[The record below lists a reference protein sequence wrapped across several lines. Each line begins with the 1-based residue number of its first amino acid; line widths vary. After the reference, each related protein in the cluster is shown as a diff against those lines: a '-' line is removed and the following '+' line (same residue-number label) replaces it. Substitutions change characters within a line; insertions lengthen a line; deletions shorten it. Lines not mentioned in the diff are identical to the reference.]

1 MKSKLQSKYV
11 IGNPKRSTDLSWNEG
26 KSDADHEDHEEL
38 TQPDVWGDVAVA
50 HRREGHNG
58 EVEGL
63 KQGQGLLGAGP
74 LDVLNATHT
83 GTEQHS
89 ESLHSKL
96 IQQTKRMQRAYI
108 GLI

>member
-11 IGNPKRSTDLSWNEG
+11 IRNPKRSTDLSWNEG

-38 TQPDVWGDVAVA
+38 TQPDVGGDVAVA

-63 KQGQGLLGAGP
+63 KQGQGLLGAGS

-89 ESLHSKL
+89 ESLHRKL
-96 IQQTKRMQRAYI
+96 I
-108 GLI
+108 